1 MGIHALLSLANLAAN
16 QLLVIDRNGNV
27 AIINAGE
34 AVPEGAIILDPN
46 SNNLM
51 PEQEPLPVA
60 QLVDAEGNAQ
70 PITDDIEQILAALEE
85 GADPTA
91 LGEEFATAAGGST
104 GSALSAAFT
113 IERDGT
119 ETLASTRFDTSGFE
133 AIGLSR
139 TQSLSLLNLLQAPNV
154 PVLPEEPTVIL
165 AITVDAPDNTNDTT
179 PTITGTTNAV
189 PGSTV
194 TLVVTDANGTQ
205 QTLTATVQPDGG
217 YSVDVTTPLAEG
229 SYQVTANVTDPAGNT
244 GTASDKG
251 SVDVTA
257 PVITV
262 DAPDNTN
269 DTTPTI
275 TGTTD
280 APAGSIVT
288 LLVTDTDGNEQTLT
302 ATVQPDGSYSVDVT
316 TPLAEGN
323 YKVDASV
330 TDTAGNTGTAS
341 DKGSVDVTAPVIT
354 VDAPDNTNDTTPTIT
369 GKTDAAEGSTVIIV
383 VTDAKGDKQELIVTV
398 DKDGN
403 YSVDVTTPLAE
414 GDYQVTASVTDLAG
428 NTGTAIDNGS
438 VDVTAPDAPIVSLQD
453 AGSDDTYNKDEIGSD
468 NSVTAKVTLADGT
481 QVDDQLVVKDGAGN
495 VLFNGKVTAEM
506 LKDGLNV
513 EVPVSGNPS
522 SVKVT
527 AQVTDIAGNPS
538 EIAEDTAK
546 VDNVAAPAP
555 TVELQGAGS
564 DDTYNKDEIGS
575 DNSVTAK
582 VTLADGTQVD
592 DQLVVKD
599 GAGNVLFNGKVT
611 AEMLKDGLNV
621 EVPVSG
627 NPSSVKVTAQ
637 VTDIAGNPSEIA
649 EDTAKVDNVAAP
661 APTVELQ
668 GAGSDDTY
676 NKDEIGSDN
685 SVTAKVTLAD
695 GTQVDDQ
702 LVVKDGAGNV
712 LFNGKVTAE
721 MLKDGLNVEVPV
733 SGNPSS
739 VKVTAQVT
747 DIAGNPSEIAE
758 DTAKVDNVAA
768 PAPTV
773 ELQGAGSDDTYNKDE
788 IGSDNSVTAKVT
800 LADGTQVDDQLVV
813 KDGAGNVLFNGK
825 VTAEMLKD
833 GLNVE
838 VPVSGNPSSVK
849 VTAQVT
855 DIAGNPSEIAEDTA
869 KVDNVAAPAPT
880 VELQGAG
887 SDDTYNK
894 DEIGS
899 DNSVT
904 AKVTLADGTQVDD
917 QLVVKDGA
925 GNVLFNGKVTAEMLK
940 DGLNV
945 EVPVSGNPSSV
956 KVTAQVTDIAGNP
969 SEIAED
975 TAKVDNVA
983 APAPTV
989 ELQGAGSDDTYNKD
1003 EIGSDNSVTAKVTLA
1018 DGTQVD
1024 DQLVVK
1030 DGAGNVLF
1038 NGKVTA
1044 EMLKDGLNVEV
1055 PVSGNPSSVK
1065 VTAQVTDIAGNPSE
1079 IAEDTAKVDNV
1090 AAPAPTVELQGAGSD
1105 DTYNKD
1111 EIGSD
1116 NSVTAKVTLADG
1128 TQVDDQLVVK
1138 DGAGNVL
1145 FNGKVTAEMLKDGL
1159 NVEVPVSGNP
1169 SSVKVTAQVTDIA
1182 GNPSEIAEDTA
1193 KVDNVA
1199 APAPTVELQGA
1210 GSDDTYNKDEI
1221 GSDNSVTAKVTLAD
1235 GTQVD
1240 DQLVVKD
1247 GAGNVLFNGK
1257 VTAEMLK
1264 DGLNVEVPV
1273 SGNPSSVKVTAQVT
1287 DIAGNPSEIAED
1299 TAKVDNV
1306 AAPAPTVELQ
1316 GAGSDDTYNKD
1327 EIGSDNSV
1335 TAKVTL
1341 ADGTQVDDQL
1351 VVKDGAGNVLFNG
1364 KVTAEMLK
1372 DGLNVE
1378 VPVSGNPSSVKVTA
1392 QVTDIAGNPSEIAE
1406 DTAKVDNVAAP
1417 APTVELQG
1425 AGSDDTYNKDEI
1437 GSDNSVT
1444 AKVTLA
1450 DGTQVDDQ
1458 LVVKDGAGNVL
1469 FNGKVTA
1476 EMLKD
1481 GLNVEVPV
1489 SGNPSSVKVTAQV
1502 TDIAGNPSEIA
1513 EDTAKVD
1520 NVAAPAP
1527 TVELQG
1533 AGSDDTY
1540 NKDEIGSDNS
1550 VTAKV
1555 TLADGTQ
1562 VDDQLVVKD
1571 GAGNVLFNGKVTAE
1585 MLKDGLNVEVPVSGN
1600 PSSVKV
1606 TAQVTDIAGNPS
1618 EIAEDTAKVDNV
1630 AAPAPTVELQGAG
1643 SDDTYNKDEIGSD
1656 NSVTAKVTLADG
1668 TQVDDQLVVKD
1679 GAGNVLFNGKV
1690 TAEMLKDGLNV
1701 EVPVSGNP
1709 SSVKVTAQVTDIA
1722 GNPSEIAEDTAK
1734 VDNVAAPAPTVE
1746 LQGAGSD
1753 DTYNK
1758 DEIGSDN
1765 SVTAKVT
1772 LADGTQVDDQLVV
1785 KDGAG
1790 NVLFNGKVTAEMLK
1804 DGLNV
1809 EVPVSG
1815 NPSSVKV
1822 TAQVTDIA
1830 GNPSEIAED
1839 TAKVDNV
1846 AAPAPT
1852 VELQGA
1858 GSDDT
1863 YNKDEIGS
1871 DNSVTAKVTL
1881 ADGTQVDDQLV
1892 VKDGAGNVLFN
1903 GKVTAE
1909 MLKDGLNVE
1918 VPVSGNPSSV
1928 KVTAQ
1933 VTDIAG
1939 NPSEIAEDTAKVDN
1953 VAAPAPTVELQGAG
1967 SDDTYNKDEI
1977 GSDNSVTAKVT
1988 LADGTQVDDQL
1999 VVKDGAGNVL
2009 FNGKVTA
2016 EMLKDGLNVEV
2027 PVSGNPSSVKVTAQ
2041 VTDIAG
2047 NPSEI
2052 AEDTAKVDNVAAP
2065 APTVELQGAGSDD
2078 TYNKDEI
2085 GSDNSVT
2092 AKVTLA
2098 DGTQV
2103 DDQLVVKD
2111 GAGNVLFNGK
2121 VTAEMLKD
2129 GLNVEVP
2136 VSGNPSSVKVTAQVT
2151 DIAGNPSEIAEDTA
2165 KVDNVAAPAPTVELQ
2180 GAGSDDTYNKD
2191 EIGSDNSVT
2200 AKVTLADG
2208 TQVDDQLVV
2217 KDGAG
2222 NVLFNGK
2229 VTAEMLKDGLNVEV
2243 PVSGNPSSVKVTAQ
2257 VTDIAGNPSE
2267 IAEDTAKVDNVA
2279 APAPT
2284 VELQGA
2290 GSDDTYNKDE
2300 IGSDNSVTAKV
2311 TLADGTQVD
2320 DQLVVKDGAGNV
2332 LFNGKVT
2339 AEMLKDG
2346 LNVEVPV
2353 SGNPSSVKVTAQ
2365 VTDIAGNPSEIAEDT
2380 AKVDNVA
2387 APAPT
2392 VELQGAGSDDTY
2404 NKDEIGSDNSVT
2416 AKVTLADGTQVD
2428 DQLVVKDGAGN
2439 VLFNGK
2445 VTAEML
2451 KDGLNVE
2458 VPVSGNPS
2466 SVKVTA
2472 QVTDIAGNPSEIAE
2486 DTAKVDNVAAP
2497 APTVELQGAG
2507 SDDTYNKDEIGSD
2520 NSVTAKVTL
2529 ADGTQVDDQLVVKD
2543 GAGNV
2548 LFNGKV
2554 TAEMLKD
2561 GLNVEVPVSGN
2572 PSSVKVTAQVTDI
2585 AGNPSEIAE
2594 DTAKVDNVAAPAPTV
2609 ELQGAGSDDTYN
2621 KDEIG
2626 SDNSVTAKVT
2636 LADGTQVDDQ
2646 LVVKDGAGN
2655 VLFNGKVT
2663 AEMLKDGLNVEVPVS
2678 GNPSSVKVTAQVTD
2692 IAGNPSEIAE
2702 DTAKVDN
2709 VAAPAPTVELQGAG
2723 SDDTY
2728 NKDEIGSDNSVT
2740 AKVTLADGTQVDDQ
2754 LVVKDG
2760 AGNVLFNGKV
2770 TAEMLKDGLN
2780 VEVPVSGNPSSVKV
2794 TAQVT
2799 DIAGNPSEI
2808 AEDTAKVDNVA
2819 APAPTVELQGAGSD
2833 DTYNKDEIGS
2843 DNSVT
2848 AKVTLADGTQVD
2860 DQLVVKD
2867 GAGNVLFNG
2876 KVTAEML
2883 KDGLNVEVPVS
2894 GNPSSV
2900 KVTAQVTDIAG
2911 NPSEIAED
2919 TAKVDNVAA
2928 PAPTVEL
2935 QGAGSDDTYNKD
2947 EIGSDNSV
2955 TAKVTLADGTQVDD
2969 QLVVKDGA
2977 GNVLFNGKVTAE
2989 MLKDGLNVEVP
3000 VSGNPS
3006 SVKVTAQ
3013 VTDIAGNPSEIA
3025 EDTAKVDNVAA
3036 PAPTVELQGA
3046 GSDDT
3051 YNKDEIGSDNSVTA
3065 KVTLADGTQVDD
3077 QLVVKDG
3084 AGNVLFNGKVTAEM
3098 LKDGLNVEV
3107 PVSGNPSSVK
3117 VTAQVTDIAGNP
3129 SEIAEDTAKV
3139 DNVAAPAPTVELQGA
3154 GSDDTYNKDE
3164 IGSDNSVTAKVTLAD
3179 GTQVDDQLVVKDG
3192 AGNVLFN
3199 GKVTAEML
3207 KDGLNVEVPVSGN
3220 PSSVKVTAQVTDIAG
3235 NPSEIAED
3243 TAKVDNVAAP
3253 APTVELQGAGSDD
3266 TYNKDEIGSDNS
3278 VTAKVTLADGTQV
3291 DDQLVVKDGAGNVL
3305 FNGKVTAEMLKDGL
3319 NVEVPVS
3326 GNPSSVK
3333 VTAQVTD
3340 IAGNPSEIAEDTAKV
3355 DNVAAPAPTVELQ
3368 GAGSDDTYNKDEIGS
3383 DNSVTAKV
3391 TLADGTQVDDQ
3402 LVVKDGAGNVLF
3414 NGKVTAEMLKDGLNV
3429 EVLVSGNPSSVKV
3442 TAQVTDI
3449 AGNPSEIAEDTAKV
3463 DNVAAPAPTV
3473 ELQGAGSDDTYNKD
3487 EIGSDNSVTAKV
3499 TLADGTQVDD
3509 QLVVKDGAGNVLFNG
3524 KVTAEMLKDGLNVE
3538 VPVSGNPSSVKVTA
3552 QVTDIAGN
3560 PSEIAEDTAK
3570 VDNVA
3575 APAPTVELQGAGSD
3589 DTYNKDEIGSDNSVT
3604 AKVTLAD
3611 GTQVDDQLVVKDG
3624 AGNVLFNGKV
3634 TAEMLKDGLNVEVP
3648 VSGNPSSV
3656 KVTAQVTD
3664 IAGNPSEIAEDTAKV
3679 DNVAAPAP
3687 TVELQGAGSDDTYN
3701 KDEIGSD
3708 NSVTAKVTLADG
3720 TQVDDQLVVKDGA
3733 GNVLFNGKVTAE
3745 MLKDGLNVEVLVS
3758 GNPSSVKVTA
3768 QVTDIAGN
3776 PSEIAEDTAKVDNVA
3791 APAPT
3796 VELQGAGSDDTYN
3809 KDEIGSDNSVTAK
3822 VTLADGTQVDDQLV
3836 VKDGAGNVLFNG
3848 KVTAEM
3854 LKDGLNVEVP
3864 VSGNPSSVKVTA
3876 QVTDIAGNPSEIAE
3890 DTAKVDNVAAPA
3902 PTVELQGAGSDD
3914 TYNKDEIGSDN
3925 SVTAKVTLADGTQVD
3940 DQLVVK
3946 DGAGNVLFNGKVT
3959 AEMLKDGLNVEVPV
3973 SGNPS
3978 SVKVTAQVTDIA
3990 GNPSEI
3996 AEDTAK
4002 VDNVAAPAPTVELQ
4016 GAGSDDTY
4024 NKDEIGSDNSVT
4036 AKVTL
4041 ADGTQVD
4048 DQLVVKDGAGNVLFN
4063 GKVTAEMLKDG
4074 LNVEVLVS
4082 GNPSSVKVTAQVTD
4096 IAGNPSALAEDRA
4109 GVDNLEASAPVVTI
4123 VDDTNNDELL
4133 TKAEIGNDNIQV
4145 TVQVNAAELADGG
4158 KVNLT
4163 ITNGSTTSNVEL
4175 TQKAD
4180 GSLQSSDGKSYSY
4193 NAASGVITWTEVTPP
4208 NGNSL
4213 SVSATQTDKAGNTS
4227 LSGSDTA
4234 LVLNEAPNT
4243 LDKHAE
4249 GLEDATSIVIPA
4261 LSGSDID
4268 GTVVSF
4274 TIKTLPTNGVLYLD
4288 GVAVTAG
4295 QPIVAEDA
4303 SKLTFTPNADWNGIT
4318 NFSYVAVDNEGL
4330 ADATAATVTITVSP
4344 VNDAPTLSIDKHAV
4358 VSEEGLVGGIA
4369 DDTGNTDSTNAVVTR
4384 GKITINDIDSDK
4396 LEVSLNG
4403 PNGLT
4408 SGGNNISWHW
4418 DSSSQKLVGYTGTL
4432 NGEGYNAIVEV
4443 QLISPNES
4451 GKGDWTYELTLKAP
4465 VDHPVKGVEDSL
4477 LVQLDVIVSDGKTTT
4492 ETKLNVTIEDDAPI
4506 AVEMEPVSL
4515 TVADIPD
4522 VLVGKFNLT
4531 NYSGNKSSIDGGKFT
4546 ITAKGFESANS
4557 SKLVDAYVNGGSEG
4571 LGVSSNS
4578 SPYHNLENEVDFRK
4592 FADGTTASE
4601 EIIVKLDPN
4610 TVAYGAKIE
4619 FSKMFGGERE
4629 SGVVEFWRD
4638 GKLVATQVFTSEETS
4653 GNYAKNFSVQQ
4664 GGFDTMVIKATDN
4677 GKPFTHKDNSDFTV
4691 KSIEFIGSD
4700 SPAVIAYG
4708 SGTVIPQWGADGP
4721 GTLKLIGLNEST
4733 TLETANGSPVN
4744 VVAESANTIVGKD
4757 ANNNLVFKLEFTPA
4771 TGKWEFYQYQNMK
4784 SPIGDADID
4793 FKVQVTDADGD
4804 SAQLGFAVKPMSP
4817 PVIGELT
4824 LNVSEEGLQGGIAD
4838 GSSISNSQDT
4848 TNNTSADGQLNLSNV
4863 AHLSMGIPTGNYTS
4877 NGAAISWVLSAD
4889 KQTLTGSAGG
4899 NKVVE
4904 FTLDNQ
4910 GKVHST
4916 LHSPIDHANK
4926 SGEDSLAIN
4935 IPLEAKNAAG
4945 AIGTGKVTLIIEDD
4959 APIAK
4964 DVFHMTESETKQGAN
4979 VQLMLDVSGSMGRD
4993 AGNGKT
4999 RLQVMKES
5007 AIQLIEQ
5014 YQALGQTKVQ
5024 LILFSSDASIKTA
5037 SGLLWMTVAEAKN
5050 YINALSANG
5059 GTDYD
5064 DAIKLAQESW
5074 SGTING
5080 QPLSGATNVSYFL
5093 SDGVPEGYD
5102 WELKNSQWVQN
5113 QNTIET
5119 NELSSW
5125 ISHLQT
5131 NKVTSLA
5138 YGMGN
5143 SVPQGELDKVAY
5155 DGHLNLDTNAV
5166 VVPDVTKLPPILLQ
5180 SVIQPIGGNLLNSGD
5195 GYGIGADGGVISEIS
5210 INGVKYLFNGQTVS
5224 VSGQSTSL
5232 TYGFDALTKT
5242 LSIYID
5248 NKHSLVIDL
5257 DDGSYKFYGAVVS
5270 PSIKLEFDYTLKDND
5285 GDVSS
5290 NTMTFV
5296 VGTDVNSVGDVI
5308 DSVQMY
5314 DSTQTNQRVQWSTSG
5329 SGAPTVSYYEHTEK
5343 GLVVDVGAGGDNVYL
5358 GKGDDIIFLGES
5370 QAVLDNNANS
5380 PSSIANAQA
5389 KLELFMNGPD
5399 STILLHPNQGE
5410 DSAPNTA
5417 AFSTAHIDIAHGGG
5431 GDDRIYGQ
5439 GGVDL
5444 MFGGSGNDQLYG
5456 GEGNDGLR
5464 GGTGND
5470 TLDGGAGNDIL
5481 IGGLGNDIL
5490 TGGSGEDLF
5499 KWVDGD
5505 LDNSKDRITDF
5516 TIGQDKIDLSDL
5528 FSDETRTL
5536 DQLLNSHVIEITDKG
5551 QNSEIVINKG
5561 PTEHV
5566 TIQLDGVTAGDLL
5579 SNLENIIQIKD

>member
-91 LGEEFATAAGGST
+91 LDDIAPAAGGLQGSSIT
-104 GSALSAAFT
+104 GSAS
-113 IERDGT
+113 IERDGA
-119 ETLASTRFDTSGFE
+119 ETIASTQFDTSGFE

-179 PTITGTTNAV
+179 PTITGTANAV

-194 TLVVTDANGTQ
+194 TLVVTDANGNQ
-205 QTLTATVQPDGG
+205 
-217 YSVDVTTPLAEG
+217 
-229 SYQVTANVTDPAGNT
+229 
-244 GTASDKG
+244 
-251 SVDVTA
+251 
-257 PVITV
+257 
-262 DAPDNTN
+262 
-269 DTTPTI
+269 
-275 TGTTD
+275 
-280 APAGSIVT
+280 
-288 LLVTDTDGNEQTLT
+288 QTLT

-316 TPLAEGN
+316 TPLAEGS
-323 YKVDASV
+323 YTVTATV
-330 TDTAGNTGTAS
+330 TDPAGNTGTAS

-369 GKTDAAEGSTVIIV
+369 GKTDAAEGSTVTIVVTDAKGDKQTLSATVQPDGSYSVDVTTPLAEGNYKVDASVTDTAGNTGTASDKGSVDMTAPVITVDAPDNTNDTTPTITGKTDATEGSTVIIV

-403 YSVDVTTPLAE
+403 YSVDVTNPLAE

-438 VDVTAPDAPIVSLQD
+438 VDVTAPDAPIVS
-453 AGSDDTYNKDEIGSD
+453 
-468 NSVTAKVTLADGT
+468 
-481 QVDDQLVVKDGAGN
+481 
-495 VLFNGKVTAEM
+495 
-506 LKDGLNV
+506 
-513 EVPVSGNPS
+513 
-522 SVKVT
+522 
-527 AQVTDIAGNPS
+527 
-538 EIAEDTAK
+538 
-546 VDNVAAPAP
+546 
-555 TVELQGAGS
+555 LQGAGS

-621 EVPVSG
+621 EVP
-627 NPSSVKVTAQ
+627 
-637 VTDIAGNPSEIA
+637 
-649 EDTAKVDNVAAP
+649 
-661 APTVELQ
+661 
-668 GAGSDDTY
+668 
-676 NKDEIGSDN
+676 
-685 SVTAKVTLAD
+685 
-695 GTQVDDQ
+695 
-702 LVVKDGAGNV
+702 
-712 LFNGKVTAE
+712 
-721 MLKDGLNVEVPV
+721 
-733 SGNPSS
+733 
-739 VKVTAQVT
+739 
-747 DIAGNPSEIAE
+747 
-758 DTAKVDNVAA
+758 
-768 PAPTV
+768 
-773 ELQGAGSDDTYNKDE
+773 
-788 IGSDNSVTAKVT
+788 
-800 LADGTQVDDQLVV
+800 
-813 KDGAGNVLFNGK
+813 
-825 VTAEMLKD
+825 
-833 GLNVE
+833 
-838 VPVSGNPSSVK
+838 
-849 VTAQVT
+849 
-855 DIAGNPSEIAEDTA
+855 
-869 KVDNVAAPAPT
+869 
-880 VELQGAG
+880 
-887 SDDTYNK
+887 
-894 DEIGS
+894 
-899 DNSVT
+899 
-904 AKVTLADGTQVDD
+904 
-917 QLVVKDGA
+917 
-925 GNVLFNGKVTAEMLK
+925 
-940 DGLNV
+940 
-945 EVPVSGNPSSV
+945 
-956 KVTAQVTDIAGNP
+956 
-969 SEIAED
+969 
-975 TAKVDNVA
+975 
-983 APAPTV
+983 
-989 ELQGAGSDDTYNKD
+989 
-1003 EIGSDNSVTAKVTLA
+1003 
-1018 DGTQVD
+1018 
-1024 DQLVVK
+1024 
-1030 DGAGNVLF
+1030 
-1038 NGKVTA
+1038 
-1044 EMLKDGLNVEV
+1044 
-1055 PVSGNPSSVK
+1055 
-1065 VTAQVTDIAGNPSE
+1065 
-1079 IAEDTAKVDNV
+1079 
-1090 AAPAPTVELQGAGSD
+1090 
-1105 DTYNKD
+1105 
-1111 EIGSD
+1111 
-1116 NSVTAKVTLADG
+1116 
-1128 TQVDDQLVVK
+1128 
-1138 DGAGNVL
+1138 
-1145 FNGKVTAEMLKDGL
+1145 
-1159 NVEVPVSGNP
+1159 
-1169 SSVKVTAQVTDIA
+1169 
-1182 GNPSEIAEDTA
+1182 
-1193 KVDNVA
+1193 
-1199 APAPTVELQGA
+1199 
-1210 GSDDTYNKDEI
+1210 
-1221 GSDNSVTAKVTLAD
+1221 
-1235 GTQVD
+1235 
-1240 DQLVVKD
+1240 
-1247 GAGNVLFNGK
+1247 
-1257 VTAEMLK
+1257 
-1264 DGLNVEVPV
+1264 
-1273 SGNPSSVKVTAQVT
+1273 
-1287 DIAGNPSEIAED
+1287 
-1299 TAKVDNV
+1299 
-1306 AAPAPTVELQ
+1306 
-1316 GAGSDDTYNKD
+1316 
-1327 EIGSDNSV
+1327 
-1335 TAKVTL
+1335 
-1341 ADGTQVDDQL
+1341 
-1351 VVKDGAGNVLFNG
+1351 
-1364 KVTAEMLK
+1364 
-1372 DGLNVE
+1372 
-1378 VPVSGNPSSVKVTA
+1378 
-1392 QVTDIAGNPSEIAE
+1392 
-1406 DTAKVDNVAAP
+1406 
-1417 APTVELQG
+1417 
-1425 AGSDDTYNKDEI
+1425 
-1437 GSDNSVT
+1437 
-1444 AKVTLA
+1444 
-1450 DGTQVDDQ
+1450 
-1458 LVVKDGAGNVL
+1458 
-1469 FNGKVTA
+1469 
-1476 EMLKD
+1476 
-1481 GLNVEVPV
+1481 
-1489 SGNPSSVKVTAQV
+1489 
-1502 TDIAGNPSEIA
+1502 
-1513 EDTAKVD
+1513 
-1520 NVAAPAP
+1520 
-1527 TVELQG
+1527 
-1533 AGSDDTY
+1533 
-1540 NKDEIGSDNS
+1540 
-1550 VTAKV
+1550 
-1555 TLADGTQ
+1555 
-1562 VDDQLVVKD
+1562 
-1571 GAGNVLFNGKVTAE
+1571 
-1585 MLKDGLNVEVPVSGN
+1585 
-1600 PSSVKV
+1600 
-1606 TAQVTDIAGNPS
+1606 
-1618 EIAEDTAKVDNV
+1618 
-1630 AAPAPTVELQGAG
+1630 
-1643 SDDTYNKDEIGSD
+1643 
-1656 NSVTAKVTLADG
+1656 
-1668 TQVDDQLVVKD
+1668 
-1679 GAGNVLFNGKV
+1679 
-1690 TAEMLKDGLNV
+1690 
-1701 EVPVSGNP
+1701 
-1709 SSVKVTAQVTDIA
+1709 
-1722 GNPSEIAEDTAK
+1722 
-1734 VDNVAAPAPTVE
+1734 
-1746 LQGAGSD
+1746 
-1753 DTYNK
+1753 
-1758 DEIGSDN
+1758 
-1765 SVTAKVT
+1765 
-1772 LADGTQVDDQLVV
+1772 
-1785 KDGAG
+1785 
-1790 NVLFNGKVTAEMLK
+1790 
-1804 DGLNV
+1804 
-1809 EVPVSG
+1809 
-1815 NPSSVKV
+1815 
-1822 TAQVTDIA
+1822 
-1830 GNPSEIAED
+1830 
-1839 TAKVDNV
+1839 
-1846 AAPAPT
+1846 
-1852 VELQGA
+1852 
-1858 GSDDT
+1858 
-1863 YNKDEIGS
+1863 
-1871 DNSVTAKVTL
+1871 
-1881 ADGTQVDDQLV
+1881 
-1892 VKDGAGNVLFN
+1892 
-1903 GKVTAE
+1903 
-1909 MLKDGLNVE
+1909 
-1918 VPVSGNPSSV
+1918 
-1928 KVTAQ
+1928 
-1933 VTDIAG
+1933 
-1939 NPSEIAEDTAKVDN
+1939 
-1953 VAAPAPTVELQGAG
+1953 
-1967 SDDTYNKDEI
+1967 
-1977 GSDNSVTAKVT
+1977 
-1988 LADGTQVDDQL
+1988 
-1999 VVKDGAGNVL
+1999 
-2009 FNGKVTA
+2009 
-2016 EMLKDGLNVEV
+2016 
-2027 PVSGNPSSVKVTAQ
+2027 
-2041 VTDIAG
+2041 
-2047 NPSEI
+2047 
-2052 AEDTAKVDNVAAP
+2052 
-2065 APTVELQGAGSDD
+2065 
-2078 TYNKDEI
+2078 
-2085 GSDNSVT
+2085 
-2092 AKVTLA
+2092 
-2098 DGTQV
+2098 
-2103 DDQLVVKD
+2103 
-2111 GAGNVLFNGK
+2111 
-2121 VTAEMLKD
+2121 
-2129 GLNVEVP
+2129 
-2136 VSGNPSSVKVTAQVT
+2136 
-2151 DIAGNPSEIAEDTA
+2151 
-2165 KVDNVAAPAPTVELQ
+2165 
-2180 GAGSDDTYNKD
+2180 
-2191 EIGSDNSVT
+2191 
-2200 AKVTLADG
+2200 
-2208 TQVDDQLVV
+2208 
-2217 KDGAG
+2217 
-2222 NVLFNGK
+2222 
-2229 VTAEMLKDGLNVEV
+2229 
-2243 PVSGNPSSVKVTAQ
+2243 
-2257 VTDIAGNPSE
+2257 
-2267 IAEDTAKVDNVA
+2267 
-2279 APAPT
+2279 
-2284 VELQGA
+2284 
-2290 GSDDTYNKDE
+2290 
-2300 IGSDNSVTAKV
+2300 
-2311 TLADGTQVD
+2311 
-2320 DQLVVKDGAGNV
+2320 
-2332 LFNGKVT
+2332 
-2339 AEMLKDG
+2339 
-2346 LNVEVPV
+2346 
-2353 SGNPSSVKVTAQ
+2353 
-2365 VTDIAGNPSEIAEDT
+2365 
-2380 AKVDNVA
+2380 
-2387 APAPT
+2387 
-2392 VELQGAGSDDTY
+2392 
-2404 NKDEIGSDNSVT
+2404 
-2416 AKVTLADGTQVD
+2416 
-2428 DQLVVKDGAGN
+2428 
-2439 VLFNGK
+2439 
-2445 VTAEML
+2445 
-2451 KDGLNVE
+2451 
-2458 VPVSGNPS
+2458 
-2466 SVKVTA
+2466 
-2472 QVTDIAGNPSEIAE
+2472 
-2486 DTAKVDNVAAP
+2486 
-2497 APTVELQGAG
+2497 
-2507 SDDTYNKDEIGSD
+2507 
-2520 NSVTAKVTL
+2520 
-2529 ADGTQVDDQLVVKD
+2529 
-2543 GAGNV
+2543 
-2548 LFNGKV
+2548 
-2554 TAEMLKD
+2554 
-2561 GLNVEVPVSGN
+2561 
-2572 PSSVKVTAQVTDI
+2572 
-2585 AGNPSEIAE
+2585 
-2594 DTAKVDNVAAPAPTV
+2594 
-2609 ELQGAGSDDTYN
+2609 
-2621 KDEIG
+2621 
-2626 SDNSVTAKVT
+2626 
-2636 LADGTQVDDQ
+2636 
-2646 LVVKDGAGN
+2646 
-2655 VLFNGKVT
+2655 
-2663 AEMLKDGLNVEVPVS
+2663 
-2678 GNPSSVKVTAQVTD
+2678 
-2692 IAGNPSEIAE
+2692 
-2702 DTAKVDN
+2702 
-2709 VAAPAPTVELQGAG
+2709 
-2723 SDDTY
+2723 
-2728 NKDEIGSDNSVT
+2728 
-2740 AKVTLADGTQVDDQ
+2740 
-2754 LVVKDG
+2754 
-2760 AGNVLFNGKV
+2760 
-2770 TAEMLKDGLN
+2770 
-2780 VEVPVSGNPSSVKV
+2780 
-2794 TAQVT
+2794 
-2799 DIAGNPSEI
+2799 
-2808 AEDTAKVDNVA
+2808 
-2819 APAPTVELQGAGSD
+2819 
-2833 DTYNKDEIGS
+2833 
-2843 DNSVT
+2843 
-2848 AKVTLADGTQVD
+2848 
-2860 DQLVVKD
+2860 
-2867 GAGNVLFNG
+2867 
-2876 KVTAEML
+2876 
-2883 KDGLNVEVPVS
+2883 
-2894 GNPSSV
+2894 
-2900 KVTAQVTDIAG
+2900 
-2911 NPSEIAED
+2911 
-2919 TAKVDNVAA
+2919 
-2928 PAPTVEL
+2928 
-2935 QGAGSDDTYNKD
+2935 
-2947 EIGSDNSV
+2947 
-2955 TAKVTLADGTQVDD
+2955 
-2969 QLVVKDGA
+2969 
-2977 GNVLFNGKVTAE
+2977 
-2989 MLKDGLNVEVP
+2989 
-3000 VSGNPS
+3000 
-3006 SVKVTAQ
+3006 
-3013 VTDIAGNPSEIA
+3013 
-3025 EDTAKVDNVAA
+3025 
-3036 PAPTVELQGA
+3036 
-3046 GSDDT
+3046 
-3051 YNKDEIGSDNSVTA
+3051 
-3065 KVTLADGTQVDD
+3065 
-3077 QLVVKDG
+3077 
-3084 AGNVLFNGKVTAEM
+3084 
-3098 LKDGLNVEV
+3098 
-3107 PVSGNPSSVK
+3107 
-3117 VTAQVTDIAGNP
+3117 
-3129 SEIAEDTAKV
+3129 
-3139 DNVAAPAPTVELQGA
+3139 
-3154 GSDDTYNKDE
+3154 
-3164 IGSDNSVTAKVTLAD
+3164 
-3179 GTQVDDQLVVKDG
+3179 
-3192 AGNVLFN
+3192 
-3199 GKVTAEML
+3199 
-3207 KDGLNVEVPVSGN
+3207 
-3220 PSSVKVTAQVTDIAG
+3220 
-3235 NPSEIAED
+3235 
-3243 TAKVDNVAAP
+3243 
-3253 APTVELQGAGSDD
+3253 
-3266 TYNKDEIGSDNS
+3266 
-3278 VTAKVTLADGTQV
+3278 
-3291 DDQLVVKDGAGNVL
+3291 
-3305 FNGKVTAEMLKDGL
+3305 
-3319 NVEVPVS
+3319 
-3326 GNPSSVK
+3326 
-3333 VTAQVTD
+3333 
-3340 IAGNPSEIAEDTAKV
+3340 
-3355 DNVAAPAPTVELQ
+3355 
-3368 GAGSDDTYNKDEIGS
+3368 
-3383 DNSVTAKV
+3383 
-3391 TLADGTQVDDQ
+3391 
-3402 LVVKDGAGNVLF
+3402 
-3414 NGKVTAEMLKDGLNV
+3414 
-3429 EVLVSGNPSSVKV
+3429 
-3442 TAQVTDI
+3442 
-3449 AGNPSEIAEDTAKV
+3449 
-3463 DNVAAPAPTV
+3463 
-3473 ELQGAGSDDTYNKD
+3473 
-3487 EIGSDNSVTAKV
+3487 
-3499 TLADGTQVDD
+3499 
-3509 QLVVKDGAGNVLFNG
+3509 
-3524 KVTAEMLKDGLNVE
+3524 
-3538 VPVSGNPSSVKVTA
+3538 
-3552 QVTDIAGN
+3552 
-3560 PSEIAEDTAK
+3560 
-3570 VDNVA
+3570 
-3575 APAPTVELQGAGSD
+3575 
-3589 DTYNKDEIGSDNSVT
+3589 
-3604 AKVTLAD
+3604 
-3611 GTQVDDQLVVKDG
+3611 
-3624 AGNVLFNGKV
+3624 
-3634 TAEMLKDGLNVEVP
+3634 
-3648 VSGNPSSV
+3648 
-3656 KVTAQVTD
+3656 
-3664 IAGNPSEIAEDTAKV
+3664 
-3679 DNVAAPAP
+3679 
-3687 TVELQGAGSDDTYN
+3687 
-3701 KDEIGSD
+3701 
-3708 NSVTAKVTLADG
+3708 
-3720 TQVDDQLVVKDGA
+3720 
-3733 GNVLFNGKVTAE
+3733 
-3745 MLKDGLNVEVLVS
+3745 
-3758 GNPSSVKVTA
+3758 
-3768 QVTDIAGN
+3768 
-3776 PSEIAEDTAKVDNVA
+3776 
-3791 APAPT
+3791 
-3796 VELQGAGSDDTYN
+3796 
-3809 KDEIGSDNSVTAK
+3809 
-3822 VTLADGTQVDDQLV
+3822 
-3836 VKDGAGNVLFNG
+3836 
-3848 KVTAEM
+3848 
-3854 LKDGLNVEVP
+3854 
-3864 VSGNPSSVKVTA
+3864 
-3876 QVTDIAGNPSEIAE
+3876 
-3890 DTAKVDNVAAPA
+3890 
-3902 PTVELQGAGSDD
+3902 
-3914 TYNKDEIGSDN
+3914 
-3925 SVTAKVTLADGTQVD
+3925 
-3940 DQLVVK
+3940 
-3946 DGAGNVLFNGKVT
+3946 
-3959 AEMLKDGLNVEVPV
+3959 
-3973 SGNPS
+3973 
-3978 SVKVTAQVTDIA
+3978 
-3990 GNPSEI
+3990 
-3996 AEDTAK
+3996 
-4002 VDNVAAPAPTVELQ
+4002 
-4016 GAGSDDTY
+4016 
-4024 NKDEIGSDNSVT
+4024 
-4036 AKVTL
+4036 
-4041 ADGTQVD
+4041 
-4048 DQLVVKDGAGNVLFN
+4048 
-4063 GKVTAEMLKDG
+4063 
-4074 LNVEVLVS
+4074 VS

-4295 QPIVAEDA
+4295 QHIVAEDA

-4477 LVQLDVIVSDGKTTT
+4477 LVQLDVIVSDGKTMT

-4964 DVFHMTESETKQGAN
+4964 DIFHMTESETKQGAN

-5125 ISHLQT
+5125 ISHIQT

-5314 DSTQTNQRVQWSTSG
+5314 DSNQTNQRVQWSTSG